1 MVHISSQQQRRKG
14 FCVCLNFQSRSGYST
29 LRMRIIH
36 RAGARTHQ
44 TVNEVRTG
52 WGLAREIG
60 NLFSKMAGEISDVN
74 LMESPPDKVVLVGDV
89 GVGKT
94 SLFMRFKTGH
104 FVEGTTHNPREG
116 EFRKKWTINGNEVS
130 VSF

>member
-1 MVHISSQQQRRKG
+1 MLFHSAHAHHSSCRRAHSPD
-14 FCVCLNFQSRSGYST
+14 V
-29 LRMRIIH
+29 
-36 RAGARTHQ
+36 RARGR
-44 TVNEVRTG
+44 
-52 WGLAREIG
+52 WGLAREIA
-60 NLFSKMAGEISDVN
+60 KMAGEISDVN

-130 VSF
+130 VSFNSP

>member
-1 MVHISSQQQRRKG
+1 M
-14 FCVCLNFQSRSGYST
+14 CVCLNFSAEMVIPLCACASFIVPARASRT
-29 LRMRIIH
+29 
-36 RAGARTHQ
+36 
-44 TVNEVRTG
+44 TG

-60 NLFSKMAGEISDVN
+60 NLVSKMAGEISDVN

-116 EFRKKWTINGNEVS
+116 EFRKKWTINGIEVS

>member
-1 MVHISSQQQRRKG
+1 MLKTR
-14 FCVCLNFQSRSGYST
+14 
-29 LRMRIIH
+29 
-36 RAGARTHQ
+36 
-44 TVNEVRTG
+44 
-52 WGLAREIG
+52 
-60 NLFSKMAGEISDVN
+60 NLKMAGEISDVN

-116 EFRKKWTINGNEVS
+116 EFRKKWTINGKEVS
-130 VSF
+130 VSFINDPTGGGGHTNLSRSKGLLSISCRCLSDHASIVSRMLASSLSPHL